1 MERGLITIF
10 LKRHDDEIQILP
22 MCIKPERLQENLN
35 KGFTMNDDLLKQD
48 YWKILEIYATSI
60 VYSAE
65 AYVTKLF
72 FKPFK
77 TNCIGRLNFFI

>member
-22 MCIKPERLQENLN
+22 MCIKPERLQEYLN

-48 YWKILEIYATSI
+48 YWKFMPQA
-60 VYSAE
+60 
-65 AYVTKLF
+65 
-72 FKPFK
+72 
-77 TNCIGRLNFFI
+77 